1 MNVYIVLET
10 YPEYDLV
17 DNDLN
22 VLGFDVGIIKGV
34 YGTYQAAIRNALKL
48 QAIDDKF
55 VAECGCDPVKYIVA
69 EWEVNQSGE

>member
-34 YGTYQAAIRNALKL
+34 YGTYQAAIRNAKVLCHIYVL
-48 QAIDDKF
+48 
-55 VAECGCDPVKYIVA
+55 IVTLIWKQTIA
-69 EWEVNQSGE
+69 